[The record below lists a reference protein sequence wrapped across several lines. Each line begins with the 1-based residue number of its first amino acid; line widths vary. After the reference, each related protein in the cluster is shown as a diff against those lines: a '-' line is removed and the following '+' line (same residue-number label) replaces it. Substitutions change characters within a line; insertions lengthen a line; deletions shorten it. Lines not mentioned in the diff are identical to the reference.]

1 MSSYFLLQNVMLLRL
16 TWCEKKDRPI
26 DKLQRRRP
34 TGDHFDNGAAVKVRW
49 EKIPIRQ
56 WWICGDR
63 QWKAP

>member
-34 TGDHFDNGAAVKVRW
+34 TGDHFDNGAAVKVR
-49 EKIPIRQ
+49 
-56 WWICGDR
+56 
-63 QWKAP
+63 